1 LFNFFRK
8 STRNE
13 AFVDSPMRDNWY
25 QASSYYLSSFAL
37 ITTVNEAGVTSI
49 GPYQLTMPFE
59 VINDRSFMVISRPTS
74 NTVANVRRTQKC
86 ALNFVEF
93 NRRQLKTILDM
104 GYPGQTPEEKM
115 KDSCFTLVDSPT
127 PGRESSATCPKI
139 VKEAFQVYECTW
151 EEDREFE
158 KLFLKRSTSAHL
170 VLRIDNILL
179 KETWKKN
186 LENGGERMPRMPVT
200 YGFRGGSK
208 FWFAEPKPA
217 FWLPI
222 PTNKGPKYEVVHYE
236 ANRIDD
242 EIKFTLEASKEL
254 TGIPKPFLRTALK
267 GIVKE
272 AKDRGVT
279 TIDRDFILMLNKE
292 RKS

>member
-1 LFNFFRK
+1 MFGFFRK
-8 STRNE
+8 NTTAE

-25 QASSYYLSSFAL
+25 QASSYYCSTFAL
-37 ITTVNEAGVTSI
+37 ITSVNEEGITSI
-49 GPYQLTMPFE
+49 GPYQLTFPFE

-74 NTVANVRRTQKC
+74 NTTANVRRTKKC

-93 NRRQLKTILDM
+93 DRKQIKTILDF
-104 GYPGQTPEEKM
+104 GYPGQTPAEKM

-127 PGRESSATCPKI
+127 PGRESNDTHPKI

-158 KLFLKRSTSAHL
+158 KFLKKSTSAHL
-170 VLRIDNILL
+170 VLRIENILL

-186 LENGGERMPRMPVT
+186 LENGGERMPRLPVT
-200 YGFRGGSK
+200 YGFRGGAK
-208 FWFAEPKPA
+208 FWFAEPKRA

-272 AKDRGVT
+272 AKERGIK
-279 TIDRDFILMLNKE
+279 TIDRDFILLLNKE
-292 RKS
+292 RGN